1 MLTLV
6 AFIACVMV
14 LVAVVYLG
22 FVLLYEVALRLIG
35 RLPARTQDRLLRTT
49 HRQHPVR

>member
-22 FVLLYEVALRLIG
+22 FVVLYEVALRLIG
-35 RLPARTQDRLLRTT
+35 RLPAPAQDRLLRTSS
-49 HRQHPVR
+49 RRHPLP